1 MIDQQKQLIPFHG
14 YPIFKIKTGELLN
27 EDELNFFKSLTT
39 TSHFFQDLTKTK
51 LTRDDNI
58 LNNIELK
65 RIKDIIWKHFVDYVD
80 NVLEINNKFY
90 MCNSWGTIQK
100 KDDYHPNHT
109 HKNAIFS
116 SVFYI
121 HAENSSLTFSFDKSR
136 IEEGFFFAYHI
147 KNYNHFNSSSW
158 EVPVETGDL
167 IIFPGELEHVSKI
180 HTGNYDRLIIGSSY
194 FLKGDLGSDSNYNS
208 ISI

>member
-1 MIDQQKQLIPFHG
+1 MIEKMLIPFCG
-14 YPIFKIKTGELLN
+14 YPIYKIKTGELLN

-80 NVLEINNKFY
+80 NVLEIKNKFY

-167 IIFPGELEHVSKI
+167 IIFPGELKHESQVNI
-180 HTGNYDRLIIGSSY
+180 DDDERLIIGSSY

>member
-1 MIDQQKQLIPFHG
+1 MVEKIIIPFNG
-14 YPIFKIKTGELLN
+14 YPIYKISTEDMLN
-27 EDELNFFKSLTT
+27 KDELAFLKSIPEQSIRTER
-39 TSHFFQDLTKTK
+39 K
-51 LTRDDNI
+51 LKLLEGSNI
-58 LNNIELK
+58 LNNKELQ
-65 RIKDIIWKHFVDYVD
+65 RIKNIIWKHFVDYVD

-136 IEEGFFFAYHI
+136 IEEGFFFAYNI

-167 IIFPGELEHVSKI
+167 IIFPGELDHESKI